1 MSFVLF
7 FRCKGNERN
16 LKVQGVRIK
25 NATIM
30 HASRVLHF
38 FCAKI
43 LRNTY
48 RPTCYIEKNVV
59 TLPTNVIY

>member
-7 FRCKGNERN
+7 LRRKGNERN

-38 FCAKI
+38 FLQKYYGI
-43 LRNTY
+43 LIVRLA
-48 RPTCYIEKNVV
+48 ISKK
-59 TLPTNVIY
+59 TL